1 MVGVLGSASLL
12 SASRAI
18 YGNNGIGLSSSAR
31 ALTNQFLNSGE
42 TLFGSFYSSMSNTHN
57 QMNQII
63 ANQLM
68 ERIEA
73 QEAEGRTGLSDGLT
87 DAIIGSLV
95 DTEA

>member
-1 MVGVLGSASLL
+1 MSGVISGTSLI
-12 SASRAI
+12 SISRQI
-18 YGNNGIGLSSSAR
+18 YGNNGIGLSSNAR

-42 TLFGSFYSSMSNTHN
+42 TLFGSFYNTLSNTHS

-73 QEAEGRTGLSDGLT
+73 MEAEGRTGLTESLT
-87 DAIIGSLV
+87 EGILGSLV